1 MDYILLA
8 IATVC
13 SSMLNICV
21 RIYGEKCQKTLAG
34 TFLYSGIYFLF
45 AIPIAAVFL
54 KAFTIPEFLTLLL
67 APLFGILYTV
77 RMYMFYKGTQAGP
90 LTLTILFVNISL
102 ILPLLFSVIFLG
114 ERLTMIKIIGILIII
129 FIIFMS
135 SRVGFH
141 NEKISK
147 KWLLYAAILF
157 FSNGLMSIIQKY
169 HQFVLPKQD
178 VGNFVTIG
186 YIFASLSS
194 FILFLF
200 IIRTHEHKTKTENDK
215 RNVKNIKT
223 FIIIAVISSLC
234 TVFSTGLY
242 TVVSSAIPSYIL
254 FPATNCGIMIISTI
268 FAVFMFKERLNK
280 IKVFSMIL
288 GIMAIILLTVNF

>member
-21 RIYGEKCQKTLAG
+21 RIYGEKCRKTVAG
-34 TFLYSGIYFLF
+34 TFLYSGLYFLL

-54 KAFTIPEFLTLLL
+54 KAFTAPELLTILL

-90 LTLTILFVNISL
+90 LTLTTLFVNISL

-114 ERLTMIKIIGILIII
+114 ERLTAIKIIGLLIII

-135 SRVGFH
+135 SRGGFN

-147 KWLLYAAILF
+147 KWLLYAVTLF
-157 FSNGLMSIIQKY
+157 FSNGIMSIIQKY
-169 HQFVLPKQD
+169 HQFVLPKID
-178 VGNFVTIG
+178 VGSFVTIG
-186 YIFASLSS
+186 YVFASLSS

-200 IIRTHEHKTKTENDK
+200 IIRTKEHKTETETDK
-215 RNVKNIKT
+215 SNVKNIKI
-223 FIIIAVISSLC
+223 FIILAAFSSLC

-280 IKVFSMIL
+280 IKVLSMLL
-288 GIMAIILLTVNF
+288 GIIAIVLLTVKF